1 MKRIAI
7 VIASLLAV
15 TSALAESTAG
25 SSSGSTAVVAPVNV
39 GNPVIN
45 LPASPGHVKNE
56 IDSNQ
61 ASSAA
66 TVFVN
71 PPAADT
77 CAKAGSGASLQLAGI
92 GGAVSSGG
100 DPSET
105 CETRADSINL
115 KVIGAAPA
123 VIKARHCQSPA
134 MAQAYEDAGDPCPA
148 RLRPAQARQEQA
160 RAEAVLNGQAVAT
173 TTDPYIAARLARK

>member
-7 VIASLLAV
+7 VIASLFVV
-15 TSALAESTAG
+15 TSALAEASAG

-45 LPASPGHVKNE
+45 LPASPSYVKNE

-77 CAKAGSGASLQLAGI
+77 CAKAGSGASLQLAGV
-92 GGAVSSGG
+92 GGSYTKGG

-115 KVIGAAPA
+115 KVVGAAPA

-148 RLRPAQARQEQA
+148 HLRPARARKEQA
-160 RAEAVLNGQAVAT
+160 RAEAALNGQTVAS
-173 TTDPYIAARLARK
+173 TDPYIAARLARK

>member
-7 VIASLLAV
+7 VIASLFVV
-15 TSALAESTAG
+15 TSALAETIAG
-25 SSSGSTAVVAPVNV
+25 SQSGSTAATEIRDV

-45 LPASPGHVKNE
+45 LPASPGYVKNK

-77 CAKAGSGASLQLAGI
+77 CAKAGTGASLQVAGV
-92 GGAVSSGG
+92 GAAISNGG

-148 RLRPAQARQEQA
+148 RLRPAQARQEQD
-160 RAEAVLNGQAVAT
+160 RAEAVLNGQAVTT